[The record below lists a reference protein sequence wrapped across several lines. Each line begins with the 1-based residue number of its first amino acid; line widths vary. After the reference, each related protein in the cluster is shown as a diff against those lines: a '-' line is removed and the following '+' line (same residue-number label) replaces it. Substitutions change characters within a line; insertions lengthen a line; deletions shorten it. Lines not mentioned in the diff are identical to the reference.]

1 MKTPQ
6 TLRRWGR
13 LSTSAAAVT
22 VLSVTASGCMVVH
35 GEREIL
41 PGATKTEAARALKD
55 FTAAYNEANAAND
68 QALDSDRVTGPLADI
83 DGAKLRAGAKNQ
95 PGGNP
100 DYAPLKLTD
109 TEFTIPKKA
118 GWPRWFVADSK
129 ANKGADN
136 TRWLMA
142 FTRGGANEV
151 WEVSY
156 LTILAADDVPEF
168 KKDKDGWADPVTAN
182 AGDLAVP
189 PQDLAETYAT
199 YLQDGGAAFT
209 PGPHTSAWRDA
220 RQKNAEK
227 PGLVRQ
233 YLDEPLTSG
242 DYAPL
247 GLRTTDGS
255 ALVFFTTRHYEK
267 QTAAQGVPLNVSDA
281 NVKALMTGEAKQ
293 SITLESVSNQAVLDP
308 GPGAADQKVE
318 FLARIQ
324 GLTGAKG
331 E

>member
-1 MKTPQ
+1 
-6 TLRRWGR
+6 
-13 LSTSAAAVT
+13 
-22 VLSVTASGCMVVH
+22 MVVH

-68 QALDSDRVTGPLADI
+68 RALDADRVTGPLADI

-129 ANKGADN
+129 ANKGGGS
-136 TRWLMA
+136 TRWLLV
-142 FTRGGANEV
+142 FTRGGADEV
-151 WEVSY
+151 WEVAY

-168 KKDKDGWADPVTAN
+168 KKDKDGWAEPVTAN
-182 AGDLAVP
+182 AADLAVP

-199 YLQDGGAAFT
+199 YLQDGGAAFAA
-209 PGPHTSAWRDA
+209 GPHTSAWRDL
-220 RQKNAEK
+220 REKNAEK

-242 DYAPL
+242 EYAPL

-281 NVKALMTGEAKQ
+281 NVKALMTGDAKQ

-308 GPGAADQKVE
+308 GPGAANQKVE